1 MLTRS
6 ERLALALCSFVG
18 IASAL
23 VTIGYGVGYTV
34 IVGTALRRVLGVLG

>member
-18 IASAL
+18 IGAAC
-23 VTIGYGVGYTV
+23 VTVGYAA
-34 IVGTALRRVLGVLG
+34 IFNAVLKRISEVL